1 MGMIVW
7 LSKIDDEFNLVKMLE
22 EGQKYTLANFKV
34 LDLLKQENDRMKVDE
49 AFFQK
54 D

>member
-1 MGMIVW
+1 MGKIVW
-7 LSKIDDEFNLVKMLE
+7 LLKIDDEFNLVKKLE
-22 EGQKYTLANFKV
+22 EVLKYTLTNFKV

-49 AFFQK
+49 AFFKK